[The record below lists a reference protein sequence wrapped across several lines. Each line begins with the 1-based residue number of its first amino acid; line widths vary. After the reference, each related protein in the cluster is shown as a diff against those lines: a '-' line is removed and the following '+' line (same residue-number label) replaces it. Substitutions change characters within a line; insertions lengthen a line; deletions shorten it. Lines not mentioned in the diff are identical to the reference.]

1 MVLVIGR
8 KAENV
13 GGIVCV
19 ARGREAVDAAATARR
34 EEIAM
39 QTTVRLIEESK
50 RFERL
55 LAEAKVGVIP
65 EEMRKELRFI
75 FDCRY
80 ELFAKRTQISELP
93 AESPLRKMFLDATEH
108 DQRILRVFR
117 SNPEDTASAQDS
129 SAESIKLIVERVNEP
144 TTILSVEDLD
154 KLAASPN
161 YKERSIAARSIYIS
175 RETLER
181 LLCDDPDPRVRFVA
195 ALQKEII
202 LEKQMLGRGI

>member
-1 MVLVIGR
+1 MVLVIGK
-8 KAENV
+8 KAEGV
-13 GGIVCV
+13 DSVVCI
-19 ARGREAVDAAATARR
+19 ARGREAVDAAAIAGR
-34 EEIAM
+34 EKIAM
-39 QTTVRLIEESK
+39 QTTMRLVEESK

-80 ELFAKRTQISELP
+80 ELFARRTQISELP

-117 SNPEDTASAQDS
+117 GNTKDTASAQDS
-129 SAESIKLIVERVNEP
+129 SAMSIKLIVERVNEP

-154 KLAASPN
+154 RLAESPN
-161 YKERSIAARSIYIS
+161 YKERSIAARSIYTS

-181 LLCDDPDPRVRFVA
+181 LLCDDADPRVRFIA

-202 LEKQMLGRGI
+202 LEKQMLEK